1 MTKEEFVKLKDKYSK
16 KWADAH
22 FNSFKEYDWDKFIRV
37 EDASTAWD
45 SSRRKYALYKDNVII
60 TPYLDETGNYK
71 SYQGKDNILMAQ
83 YAEFDSEGDYN
94 NFYSECQ
101 KDISTR
107 WNIWE
112 FVLYPSGEYESSF
125 IWDNEAYLEEF
136 KKDAKGFFNLIH
148 QEIESC
154 DAFFD
159 ADDSFIPWEDIIV
172 IISFKSGKVEPLRI
186 EIKSG
191 ENIIYHTE
199 PIGDEYGEY
208 RYQVSK
214 QRYED
219 IYHLTNEGELKEK
232 LSPKWNVATVH
243 IKNGT
248 LRHNFDFDRDV
259 SFEWREEN
267 A

>member
-1 MTKEEFVKLKDKYSK
+1 MKLFPKETAIFSQKIKDF
-16 KWADAH
+16 H
-22 FNSFKEYDWDKFIRV
+22 
-37 EDASTAWD
+37 
-45 SSRRKYALYKDNVII
+45 
-60 TPYLDETGNYK
+60 
-71 SYQGKDNILMAQ
+71 Q
-83 YAEFDSEGDYN
+83 
-94 NFYSECQ
+94 ECQ
-101 KDISTR
+101 KDVSTR

-112 FVLYPSGEYESSF
+112 FVLYPSGQYESSF

-148 QEIESC
+148 QEIDNC
-154 DAFFD
+154 DIFFD
-159 ADDSFIPWEDIIV
+159 EEGSSIAWEDIMV
-172 IISFKSGKVEPLRI
+172 IISFKSGKVEPLSI

-191 ENIIYHTE
+191 NNVIHHSE

-232 LSPKWNVATVH
+232 LSPKWNVATIH
-243 IKNGT
+243 IKNGA
-248 LRHNFDFDRDV
+248 LRYNFDFDKDV
-259 SFEWREEN
+259 LFEWDESL